1 MASEAYKTKFFK
13 HYEDY
18 TTVSDQIQPNDDAF
32 LYELD
37 DIPTNYPSL
46 KKKAKKQSFYGQ
58 SYRYDDD
65 EEEPHPDGPESERL
79 LVPVFNKVHKENKYN
94 RSTNAEGFAMPF
106 FIVVN
111 REEAKSIDTIMGKLV
126 EKYQV
131 LTSRDLYEGVPQ
143 VEEEGMDEGDEDQ
156 NEGVEV
162 TEGEPEKEEGA
173 GDEEEDTDGFV
184 DVSMK
189 DASSVVESDTA
200 DDTEKRLPKKVGK
213 RGLPS
218 ALDDLFTVK
227 VTKRKS
233 GDSSLLTGWQGLEA
247 AFDIRERLNSNP
259 NPSPSPPPRKQ
270 ALFPS
275 IGNSGRRSPASQ
287 ISDDTF
293 EDAPEPQQDIMQDA
307 SDDEE
312 DASGSFDNSLFSK
325 ASFPNGPFMP
335 IPDTGFYGNSS
346 GNSSKKTFK
355 TPSRSPSPVA
365 IDDSPLIKWG
375 EGIICEW
382 TEAGYDAIFGGKSD
396 DDFRGRELW
405 TQIPL
410 YHDPELLTRRRRR
423 EDRKKKGIHLEDCLD
438 EFAKNEIL
446 SEEDPWYCPRCKV
459 HRRASKKFEL
469 WKCPDILVIHL
480 KRFSSSRNF
489 RDKID
494 VLIDCPVEALDL
506 SNRVGLKE
514 DGQSLIYDL
523 FAVDNHYGGLGGGH
537 YTAYAKNWI
546 DDKWYYCD
554 GMFILAIIL
563 FLTMFLTIFMRYRLE
578 REGSIRSRQGHNYGS
593 IPTLL
598 PSSLN

>member
-1 MASEAYKTKFFK
+1 MASEVYKNKFFK

-18 TTVSDQIQPNDDAF
+18 ATVSEQIQPSDDAF

-37 DIPTNYPSL
+37 DIPTNYPSPKG
-46 KKKAKKQSFYGQ
+46 KKPKKSLYYGS
-58 SYRYDDD
+58 SYRLDDE
-65 EEEPHPDGPESERL
+65 EEEPHPDAPESERL
-79 LVPVFNKVHKENKYN
+79 LVPVFNKVYKENKFI
-94 RSTNAEGFAMPF
+94 RSPNAEGFAVPF

-111 REEAKSIDTIMGKLV
+111 REEAKSIDTIMGKIV

-131 LTSRDLYEGVPQ
+131 LTTRDLYEGVPQ
-143 VEEEGMDEGDEDQ
+143 IEDEEEVEEEDQDEGI
-156 NEGVEV
+156 EV
-162 TEGEPEKEEGA
+162 TEGRSEKARGS
-173 GDEEEDTDGFV
+173 DEEEEKDGFV
-184 DVSMK
+184 DISMK

-200 DDTEKRLPKKVGK
+200 EDAEKQPLKKVSK

-218 ALDDLFTVK
+218 GLEELFNVK

-233 GDSSLLTGWQGLEA
+233 GDSGLVTGWQGLEA

-259 NPSPSPPPRKQ
+259 PPSPPPRKQ

-275 IGNSGRRSPASQ
+275 VGNSGRMSPASQ
-287 ISDDTF
+287 ASDEELDNF
-293 EDAPEPQQDIMQDA
+293 MDAPEPQQDMMQDA
-307 SDDEE
+307 SDEE
-312 DASGSFDNSLFSK
+312 DDQAASFDNSYSRSGFPSG
-325 ASFPNGPFMP
+325 SFGPVP
-335 IPDTGFYGNSS
+335 AGGFYGNSS
-346 GNSSKKTFK
+346 GNSSKKAFK
-355 TPSRSPSPVA
+355 TPSRSPSPVVV
-365 IDDSPLIKWG
+365 DESPLIRWG

-382 TEAGYDAIFGGKSD
+382 TEAGFDAIFGAKSE
-396 DDFRGRELW
+396 DDFRGRGTWESA
-405 TQIPL
+405 PL
-410 YHDPELLTRRRRR
+410 RHDPELAARRRRR

-494 VLIDCPVEALDL
+494 VLIDCPVEGLDL

-514 DGQSLIYDL
+514 EGQSLIYDL
-523 FAVDNHYGGLGGGH
+523 LGVDNHYGGLGGGH
-537 YTAYAKNWI
+537 YTAYVRNWI

-554 GMFILAIIL
+554 GMFVPAV
-563 FLTMFLTIFMRYRLE
+563 FCFVENST
-578 REGSIRSRQGHNYGS
+578 
-593 IPTLL
+593 
-598 PSSLN
+598 